1 MNKKERAYH
10 SIGIFVIGIFIGTA
24 LAVAVYLGAVGK
36 SEPEPARENFRITER
51 ESAWVSNVRA
61 W

>member
-1 MNKKERAYH
+1 MNRKERTFH

-24 LAVAVYLGAVGK
+24 LAIAVYLGAIGK
-36 SEPEPARENFRITER
+36 DEPAQARENIRIMDR
-51 ESAWVSNVRA
+51 ESAWVSNVKA

>member
-1 MNKKERAYH
+1 MDNKERIFH

-24 LAVAVYLGAVGK
+24 LAIAVYLGAVGND
-36 SEPEPARENFRITER
+36 EPKPTRENFRITER
-51 ESAWVSNVRA
+51 ESAWVSNVKA